1 MRLTHCAFLA
11 MAVFSMMS
19 MVACDRSAP
28 APTVTLYSS
37 IDGTILREVV
47 AAYEAETGVTVNVL
61 GDTEA
66 TKTTGLVE
74 RVLAERDRPRADVW
88 WSSEPFGTIRLAQ
101 AGVLAPHVPEALS
114 ASWPPELRG
123 EGDLWFGVGMRARV
137 IAYAS
142 DRLAPEQVPQTLRE
156 LTDERLRGRVGIAQ
170 PQFGTTRGHMG
181 ALAVA
186 WGEDELEAWLAD
198 MVENDM
204 RVYDGNATIV
214 QAIARGEIDVGLTD
228 TDDVF
233 AAQRQG
239 WSVGMVLEPLE
250 VPGRGPRWSI
260 GAMGIPTTAA
270 LVAGAPQPDEAR
282 RLLEWI
288 ASGKAEAVLAASE
301 ARFAPVSRT
310 VAMEHPEATLDGVVP
325 VDLAAVADAIDNA
338 MAITTRTL
346 P

>member
-1 MRLTHCAFLA
+1 MRLLHCAVLA
-11 MAVFSMMS
+11 TAVYFMLG
-19 MVACDRSAP
+19 CDRSAS

-37 IDGTILREVV
+37 VDGTILREVV

-101 AGVLAPHVPEALS
+101 AGALTPYVPSTLS
-114 ASWPPELRG
+114 ASWPAELRG
-123 EGDLWFGVGMRARV
+123 DNDLWFGLGMRARV

-156 LTDERLRGRVGIAQ
+156 LTDARFRGRVGIAQ

-186 WGEDELEAWLAD
+186 WGEDEFRAWLEE
-198 MVENDM
+198 MVASGM
-204 RVYDGNATIV
+204 RVYDGNATVV

-239 WSVGMVLEPLE
+239 WAVGMVLEPLE

-270 LVAGAPQPDEAR
+270 LVAGAPHEAEAQ
-282 RLLEWI
+282 RLLDWL
-288 ASGKAEAVLAASE
+288 ASGRAEAVLAASE
-301 ARFAPVSRT
+301 ARFAPVSRA
-310 VAMEHPEATLDGVVP
+310 VALEHPEATLVGVVP
-325 VDLAAVADAIDNA
+325 VDLAAVAGAIERA
-338 MAITTRTL
+338 MAITTQTL